1 MFGVPEWAIGIVFI
15 ILASSVAR
23 AVFRVVAPPGS
34 GPPVPK
40 WGRKAHPRELAQA
53 LDDVQRRLGEL
64 EEAQR
69 RLGAGEDVEARLSEV
84 EERLDFTERLLA
96 KQRDPGRLDPP
107 KP

>member
-15 ILASSVAR
+15 IVASSVAR
-23 AVFRVVAPPGS
+23 GVFRVFAPPS
-34 GPPVPK
+34 SAPPLPK
-40 WGRKAHPRELAQA
+40 WARKASRRDLAQA
-53 LDDVQRRLGEL
+53 LDDLQRRLGEL

-69 RLGAGEDVEARLSEV
+69 RLGAGDNVEERLSEV

>member
-23 AVFRVVAPPGS
+23 AVFRVFAPPS
-34 GPPVPK
+34 SSPPFPHRA
-40 WGRKAHPRELAQA
+40 RKASLRDLTQA
-53 LDDVQRRLGEL
+53 LDDMQRRLGEL

-69 RLGAGEDVEARLSEV
+69 RLGAGDDVEARLSEV